1 MHRFRFI
8 FGLSF
13 LYFTASTAFAASSS
27 ADAAHLHVQLIVPAA
42 QLNLGA
48 SSNAGLYFK
57 LEPGWHVY
65 WQNAGDSGEPPRLQ
79 WSLPKGIT
87 AGPMQF
93 PAPSRL
99 PLGPFMDFGYENE
112 VLFPFSL
119 DVASSAKPGPVALD
133 AKVNWLVCREVCM
146 PGKAELEVDR
156 VIPATTGQ
164 GAELSPDK
172 EIYDRLVGQ
181 LPKSFPSTDTA
192 VFQPTATGF
201 RLAVTTGQRETQAAF
216 FPEDENILDNP
227 APQVLTPTPEGFF
240 LDVKRDANL
249 AANPAKLNGVIELS
263 GGRNYEI
270 EAPAGTITS
279 AISGLLPCGTGAL
292 AKSQLTLLRIVGL
305 AFLGGLL
312 LNLMPCVFPVL
323 FLKGLALVNS
333 GNEEKH
339 KLRAH
344 GFVYAIGILVS
355 FWALVA
361 LLLALRAA
369 GATLGWGFQFQ
380 SPVFLSL
387 MAGLLFFL
395 GLSLAGQFEIGLT
408 LTSAGGSLAAK
419 QGFAGSFF
427 TGVLAVVVATPCT
440 APFMGAAIGYA
451 LAQPAAV
458 TFAVFTSLALG
469 LAAPYVALTLQPA
482 WTRILPRPGVWMDI
496 LKQAISVPIFGTVI
510 WLTWVV
516 AQAYGANLLVAL
528 LAIFLL
534 LAIAGWFLG
543 RWPAQRWATTVAGLI
558 LVAALVAC
566 ITAPRGL
573 SGGPSS
579 APTLPSSEG
588 PAARSDTWQPWSAD
602 AVQHA
607 LAEGQ
612 PVFVDF
618 TASWCLSCQVNE
630 RVALDRPEVVQ
641 AFAAANVALF
651 RADWTRADPAITQ
664 ALTDLGRSGVPV
676 YALYTPG
683 QSEPQLL
690 PQVLTPGIVT
700 DALSKLRKS
709 AAGQLGAAAGIAEFS
724 TFCYHDSTGGRMA
737 QILIRKV
744 DERVKARLQRR
755 AKRNGRSMEAE
766 VREIVTDALK
776 REEKTPEVGF
786 GTASVALF
794 SGNGVFLDKP
804 IREWR
809 GFPLKPI
816 NFDE

>member
-1 MHRFRFI
+1 MRRLRFI
-8 FGLSF
+8 FGVSF
-13 LYFTASTAFAASSS
+13 LCVAASSAFAASNS
-27 ADAAHLHVQLIVPAA
+27 AAAAHLHVQLIVPAA
-42 QLNLGA
+42 QLNRGA

-65 WQNAGDSGEPPRLQ
+65 WQNAGDSGEPPHIQ
-79 WSLPKGIT
+79 WTLPTGIT
-87 AGPMQF
+87 AGFMQF

-99 PLGPFMDFGYENE
+99 PLGPLMDFGYENE

-119 DVASSAKPGPVALD
+119 DVASSAKPGPVGLQ
-133 AKVNWLVCREVCM
+133 AKVNWLVCREVCI
-146 PGKAELEVDR
+146 PGKAELETDR
-156 VIPATTGQ
+156 VIPVTHVQ
-164 GAELSPDK
+164 VAEPSPDK

-181 LPKSFPSTDTA
+181 LPQSLPSADTA

-201 RLAVTTGQRETQAAF
+201 RLAVTTGQREAQAAF

-227 APQVLTPTPEGFF
+227 APQPVMPIASGFILDLKKDQNLTATPAQ
-240 LDVKRDANL
+240 LR
-249 AANPAKLNGVIELS
+249 GVIELS

-270 EAPAGTITS
+270 AALPGTVAAAAPPSTFSLA
-279 AISGLLPCGTGAL
+279 AL
-292 AKSQLTLLRIVGL
+292 ARIVAL

-323 FLKGLALVNS
+323 FLKGLALCQS
-333 GNEEKH
+333 GSEERH
-339 KLRAH
+339 KLRSH
-344 GFVYAIGILVS
+344 GLVYTIGILIS

-361 LLLALRAA
+361 LLLGLRAA

-387 MAGLLFFL
+387 MASLLFFL

-419 QGFAGSFF
+419 QGYAGSFF

-458 TFAVFTSLALG
+458 TFAVFTALALG

-482 WTRILPRPGVWMDI
+482 WTRLLPKPGVWMDI

-516 AQAYGANLLVAL
+516 AQAYGANLLLAL

-543 RWPAQRWATTVAGLI
+543 RWPARRWATIVAGLI
-558 LVAALVAC
+558 LFTALVAC
-566 ITAPRGL
+566 ITAPREF
-573 SGGPSS
+573 SGARSF
-579 APTLPSSEG
+579 APTQPKSAGS
-588 PAARSDTWQPWSAD
+588 TWQPWSAD

-607 LAEGQ
+607 LAAGQ

-641 AFAAANVALF
+641 AFVAANVALF
-651 RADWTRADPAITQ
+651 RADWTREDPAITQ

-683 QSEPQLL
+683 QSAPQLL
-690 PQVLTPGIVT
+690 PQVLTPGIVM
-700 DALSKLRKS
+700 DALGKLPK
-709 AAGQLGAAAGIAEFS
+709 
-724 TFCYHDSTGGRMA
+724 
-737 QILIRKV
+737 K
-744 DERVKARLQRR
+744 
-755 AKRNGRSMEAE
+755 
-766 VREIVTDALK
+766 
-776 REEKTPEVGF
+776 
-786 GTASVALF
+786 
-794 SGNGVFLDKP
+794 
-804 IREWR
+804 
-809 GFPLKPI
+809 
-816 NFDE
+816 